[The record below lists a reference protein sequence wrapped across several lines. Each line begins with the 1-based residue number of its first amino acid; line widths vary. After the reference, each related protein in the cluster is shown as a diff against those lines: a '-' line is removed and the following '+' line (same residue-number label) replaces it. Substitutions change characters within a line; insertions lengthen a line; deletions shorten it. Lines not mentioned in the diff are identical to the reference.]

1 MEELRSTE
9 ILDREI
15 QEDARRK
22 AERIL
27 KASETECAE
36 ILAAVDAR
44 VEATR
49 REKEAEYARRAE
61 AHARDSDSAVPLE
74 KQRRLVSFVDRE
86 VRAALDAYLACLST
100 TRKDA
105 LLVSLASRYASALS
119 GSPVTVRAV
128 GMDAARARA
137 VAERALGPITISSV
151 EAVAAAD
158 FAASCAAGNSCA
170 PATPAGALDEGIVLE
185 SADGIVSCRA
195 TMGEIREGLLST
207 KRQEMADAL
216 LGGRLPR

>member
-27 KASETECAE
+27 KASEAECAE

-49 REKEAEYARRAE
+49 REKEAEYVRRAE
-61 AHARDSDSAVPLE
+61 SHARDSDSAVPLE

-86 VRAALDAYLACLST
+86 VRSALDAYLALLPT

-105 LLVSLASRYASALS
+105 LLVSLASRYASALA

-128 GMDAARARA
+128 GIDAARARA
-137 VAERALGPITISSV
+137 IVERALGSVSISSV
-151 EAVAAAD
+151 REDSVAD

-170 PATPAGALDEGIVLE
+170 PATPAGSLAEGIVLE
-185 SADGIVSCRA
+185 SADGVVSCRA